1 MLDVAVVADNG
12 DLLGEAPDRM
22 RGKNDLQHPSVPLH
36 QLQNGGADLKRGD
49 LHTPIGDHALNK
61 GGDNVTLKNRTMI
74 SDPNVSLLF

>member
-1 MLDVAVVADNG
+1 MVDSIWIMVQTFECKVLDVAVVADNG

-22 RGKNDLQHPSVPLH
+22 RGKDNLQHPSVPLH

-61 GGDNVTLKNRTMI
+61 GGTM
-74 SDPNVSLLF
+74 